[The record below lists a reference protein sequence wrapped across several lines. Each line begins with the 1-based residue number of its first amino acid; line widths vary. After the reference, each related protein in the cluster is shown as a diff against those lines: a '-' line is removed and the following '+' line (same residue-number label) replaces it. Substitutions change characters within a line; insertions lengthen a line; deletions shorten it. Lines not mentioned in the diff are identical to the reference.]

1 VSVDPQALAA
11 DLLAGLN
18 FGHLGTVNRDGS
30 VQVSPVW
37 VHIEDGRPVFNTAE
51 GRVKWRNIERD
62 PRVTL
67 EVIDSSGYRSVEIRG
82 RAVMTREGAREH
94 ADELAMKYTGEP
106 FDNFEEGVQR
116 VKVTIEPERYLYH
129 H

>member
-1 VSVDPQALAA
+1 VTDPEALAKE
-11 DLLAGLN
+11 LLAEPN

-37 VHIEDGRPVFNTAE
+37 VHIEQGRPVFNTAA
-51 GRVKWRNIERD
+51 GRVKWRNIRRD

-67 EVIDSSGYRSVEIRG
+67 EVSDRDDGYRSVEIRG
-82 RAVMTREGAREH
+82 TAHMTTEGAREH
-94 ADELAMKYTGEP
+94 INELALKYTGEP
-106 FDNFEEGVQR
+106 FQDYRDGVER
-116 VKVTIEPERYLYH
+116 VKVTIVPLRYIFH